1 MSPFE
6 NLLSTLCFVF
16 LQADWTTAL
25 TLWCQ
30 NMEVSAVI
38 RPRVGV
44 FPRRAPS
51 ICSVSPD
58 TTSATSSVSLGAAT
72 GGGSP
77 RYLPASP
84 SKVGLEGWIHRIL
97 TSNVVFMFPLR
108 FCALCWRDNRRLIS
122 VKEKLNVLL
131 RRVTVLIGQF
141 DWGLQRLSALS
152 GSRVQSQVFPPLL
165 VNRCSQRTLNFSW
178 HHSVTQWLP
187 DDNLFMT
194 HHSVDPDALKAD

>member
-6 NLLSTLCFVF
+6 NLLSSLCFVF
-16 LQADWTTAL
+16 LQADWTTAP

-122 VKEKLNVLL
+122 VKEKLTVLL
-131 RRVTVLIGQF
+131 RRVTVLIGQ
-141 DWGLQRLSALS
+141 WWLR
-152 GSRVQSQVFPPLL
+152 PLTFVCSL
-165 VNRCSQRTLNFSW
+165 WVPSSESSLPSFISKQMFSEDSELLLTSQRY
-178 HHSVTQWLP
+178 SVITWW
-187 DDNLFMT
+187 
-194 HHSVDPDALKAD
+194 